1 MKRYGFTLA
10 EVLITLGIIGVVAA
24 MTMPAL
30 VGNYQK
36 TQTVAQLKK
45 LYSGLLQSMEFSKSQ
60 YGDIENWEWD
70 LPTKEFFYK
79 YFASNLKVL
88 KYCENNNNIACWNDL
103 GAMGMNGTMYA
114 DNPLASREWH
124 TLTLSNGAML
134 AMLKQD
140 NTHIHF
146 LLDLNG
152 KKAPNTLGKDIFEFT
167 ATSRAF
173 GDGYILVEK
182 PGLYMYGHGLTR
194 TQLRNSTDMCCSKS
208 GSGGMCGALILMD
221 GWQIKSDYPW

>member
-24 MTMPAL
+24 MTMPVL
-30 VGNYQK
+30 IGNYQK
-36 TQTVAQLKK
+36 TQTVTQLKK

-79 YFASNLKVL
+79 YFANNLKVL
-88 KYCENNNNIACWNDL
+88 KYCENDNNIACWNDL
-103 GAMGMNGTMYA
+103 GAMGMNGTMYTY
-114 DNPLASREWH
+114 NPILVRDWH
-124 TLTLSNGAML
+124 TLILSDGTML
-134 AMLKQD
+134 AIIKQD

-146 LLDLNG
+146 DVDLNG
-152 KKAPNTLGKDIFEFT
+152 KKAPNTLGKDIFMFT

-173 GDGYILVEK
+173 DDAYTIAEK
-182 PGLYMYGHGLTR
+182 PGLYMYGHGMTR
-194 TQLRNSTDMCCSKS
+194 TELKNKNEMSCSKIRT
-208 GSGGMCGALILMD
+208 GGMCGALILMD